1 MENYSIGQPLPVCG
15 LIWFKDRL
23 IIINWI
29 FEILISL
36 DKHNNFFKRN
46 YAYIYIYFFFQ
57 KWAEKGIA
65 HGGGGARVL
74 SRANLNH
81 DGMCRS
87 KDEEEYST
95 N

>member
-46 YAYIYIYFFFQ
+46 YAYIYIFFFSEVGREGNCTWGRGC
-57 KWAEKGIA
+57 KSAKP
-65 HGGGGARVL
+65 
-74 SRANLNH
+74 
-81 DGMCRS
+81 S
-87 KDEEEYST
+87 KPQP
-95 N
+95 

>member
-1 MENYSIGQPLPVCG
+1 M
-15 LIWFKDRL
+15 
-23 IIINWI
+23 
-29 FEILISL
+29 
-36 DKHNNFFKRN
+36 H
-46 YAYIYIYFFFQ
+46 IYIYFFFQ